1 MEKWLEEA
9 KQKDERD
16 HLRQFRDEFYI
27 GENVY
32 YMDGNSLGLMSKRAE
47 QSLVDV
53 MEDWKHHG
61 IDGWVTGERPWFY
74 MSEDIGKKMA
84 GLVGADAHEVLATNS
99 TTNNIHQT
107 VRTLYDPTETRYK
120 IMADDLNF
128 PSDIYALQAILDDYG
143 HNDGMVKVPSADGH
157 ILDTEKIIEMMDES
171 IAVLLL
177 PSVLYRSGQILEM
190 EKITKAAHKHGIIVG
205 FDLCHSIGAVP
216 HQLKEWGVDFA
227 IWCTYKHLSGGPG
240 SVAGLYVHE
249 RHHHKGVSLKG
260 WFGNNKKTQFDMAH
274 EFDQAADISQYQVGT
289 PHIFSMAPL
298 LGALEIFEEAGME
311 NVRRKSLELTDF
323 MISMIEEVLVEYNID
338 IVTPKAHES
347 RGGHILIGHEKA
359 AGINAALKSK
369 GVIPDFRAP
378 SYVRIAPVALYNSFE
393 DVYHAVMILKEIMD
407 DKLYDEFDNKRGVV
421 A

>member
-9 KQKDERD
+9 KRKDGAD
-16 HLRQFRDEFYI
+16 ALGHFRDEFYI
-27 GENVY
+27 GEGVY

-47 QSLVDV
+47 RSLLDV
-53 MEDWKHHG
+53 MDDWKHHG
-61 IDGWVTGERPWFY
+61 IDGWVKGERPWFY
-74 MSEDIGKKMA
+74 MSEAIGEKMA
-84 GLVGADAHEVLATNS
+84 QLVGAGAHEVLATNS

-107 VRTLYDPTETRYK
+107 VRTLYEPTGERYR

-128 PSDIYALQAILDDYG
+128 PSDIYALQSVLDDYG
-143 HNDGMVKVPSADGH
+143 YSDGMVKVPSEDGH
-157 ILDTEKIIEMMDES
+157 LLDTETIIGMMDES
-171 IAVLLL
+171 IALMLL
-177 PSVLYRSGQILEM
+177 PSVLYRSGQVLEM
-190 EKITKAAHKHGIIVG
+190 QKITEAAHDKGIIVG
-205 FDLCHSIGAVP
+205 FDLCHSIGALP

-227 IWCTYKHLSGGPG
+227 VWCTYKHLSGGPG

-249 RHHHKGVSLKG
+249 RHHQKSVSLKG
-260 WFGNNKKTQFDMAH
+260 WFGNNKETQFDMAH
-274 EFDQAADISQYQVGT
+274 DFDQAPDISQYQVGT

-298 LGALEIFEEAGME
+298 YGALEMFGEAGIG
-311 NVRRKSLELTDF
+311 NVREKSLGLTDF
-323 MISMIEEVLVEYNID
+323 MIAMIEDVLAGYDID

-378 SYVRIAPVALYNSFE
+378 GYVRIAPVALYNSFE

-407 DKLYDEFDNKRGVV
+407 DRLYDKFDNRRGVV